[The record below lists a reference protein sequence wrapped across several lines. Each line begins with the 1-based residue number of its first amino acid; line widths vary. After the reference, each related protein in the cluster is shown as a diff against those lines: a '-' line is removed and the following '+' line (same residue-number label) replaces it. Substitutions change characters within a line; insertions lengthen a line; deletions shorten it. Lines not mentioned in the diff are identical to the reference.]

1 MTDPGNKNYDQP
13 PTGKAP
19 AAAKMAQRGGTAIAA
34 TSSPAR
40 PSRVAPVRGG
50 SR

>member
-1 MTDPGNKNYDQP
+1 MERGNKTYDQP
-13 PTGKAP
+13 PTGKARP
-19 AAAKMAQRGGTAIAA
+19 AARIAQRGGSAVAA